1 MTIDLKLTPR
11 KDALLLGHDNLLEV
25 LVRATGPVV
34 PEMMRQRRR
43 LNIAIVIDRSG
54 SMRGEPLNEAKRCAK
69 AIVHQLAPDDFVSVI
84 AYDSTVDVMCPAQ
97 PVSSIAAICAHIDE
111 IQSGNMTAM
120 FDGWSAGAEQAVI
133 HTSQADISRILLLSD
148 GNANRG
154 LTDTDQIA
162 DRCAQ
167 AAAAGISTSTYGL
180 GGHFNEDL
188 MFAMAQAG
196 AGNAYYG
203 RTAQDLMRPFQ
214 QEFDL
219 LKAIFALNP
228 LLELSA
234 PQGVR
239 IEMGNDLAITPQGWR
254 LPDIAYESEAW
265 AIVRLHVPQGLVAS
279 GGLAPISLLT
289 ARVTYTIDEDN
300 TGAAHSNTLA
310 LTSLPQAAYVA
321 LAEDELV
328 VRRSQEVRFAESQ
341 RQAGIAARRGEW
353 DEVDRIMALAREAA
367 RGNEWLWSSLESLE
381 RIAHRRDREHF
392 SKEATSQSVRR
403 MKRLTSADEGMS
415 YSASIEDLKPS
426 FLRRRDEEGSG

>member
-1 MTIDLKLTPR
+1 M
-11 KDALLLGHDNLLEV
+11 
-25 LVRATGPVV
+25 
-34 PEMMRQRRR
+34 
-43 LNIAIVIDRSG
+43 
-54 SMRGEPLNEAKRCAK
+54 
-69 AIVHQLAPDDFVSVI
+69 
-84 AYDSTVDVMCPAQ
+84 
-97 PVSSIAAICAHIDE
+97 
-111 IQSGNMTAM
+111 
-120 FDGWSAGAEQAVI
+120 
-133 HTSQADISRILLLSD
+133 
-148 GNANRG
+148 
-154 LTDTDQIA
+154 
-162 DRCAQ
+162 
-167 AAAAGISTSTYGL
+167 
-180 GGHFNEDL
+180 
-188 MFAMAQAG
+188 
-196 AGNAYYG
+196 
-203 RTAQDLMRPFQ
+203 
-214 QEFDL
+214 
-219 LKAIFALNP
+219 
-228 LLELSA
+228 
-234 PQGVR
+234 
-239 IEMGNDLAITPQGWR
+239 
-254 LPDIAYESEAW
+254 PDIAYESEAW

-426 FLRRRDEEGSG
+426 FLRRRDKEGSG